1 MKRCWGRAA
10 VVVACALVGAATAY
24 AQSTTSG
31 VDPTQMLQGMSPD
44 QQQQIL
50 QRLSGMGG
58 TGTGTGQLGTTTNP
72 DQESRANQTGQNGAQ
87 DRTRKRE
94 GEEDEE
100 TTTGP
105 PVFKSQDSVVVEVDT
120 RPLRPRPID
129 TFSAAAASGYSG
141 QLQAGQLQQ
150 LQQMQQLQ
158 ALQQTQVLPLT
169 PIPNQNEDQDQSQ
182 NQTQTQTQ
190 SPSQGMSSSQDQPQP
205 LTDQEKQRLTTLV
218 SLIRLHDPYQLSRL
232 GVLELPGVAGISLAG
247 LTELQAT
254 LRLEIEPMLQ
264 GLHFRLTRLPLKKV
278 GLEGLKPFGYD
289 LFDHSLS
296 TFAPVTNI
304 PVPADYTIG
313 AGDELEVQLYGNQN
327 RSYRLTVDRDG
338 QVVFPELGPIGVA
351 GQRFASVKDELE
363 GRVARQ
369 MIGVKASVSM
379 ADTRAIRVFVLGE
392 AQVPGSYTIS
402 GLGTMLSALYAAGGI
417 KPIGSLRDIQLKRQG
432 TIVRHLDLYDLLIRG
447 DTTGDVKLLPGD
459 VVFVPPIGETASAD
473 GEVRRPAI
481 YEIHHGATVEDLV
494 QLAGGLTPDADVRG
508 AMLNRIEDSG
518 ARRVV
523 AVDLNSRQATGRPLS
538 NGDLL
543 RVSRLRPTLDS
554 AVHIQG
560 YVFTAGAVAFQ
571 PGMRLLDVLPSVDA
585 LRPDADLHY
594 VLIRREVPPDRH
606 IEVVSADF
614 AAAVAQPGSAANLP
628 LAARDEIT
636 VFDLQSGRDRLIR
649 PLMDELRM
657 QSSISAPAHVVRI
670 DGRVRVPGQYP
681 LEQGMRVSDLIRAGG
696 SLSDSAFGGAAE
708 LARYAIINGESRQ
721 TELIPVDLAAV
732 LRGDPKANIPLQAF
746 DSLSIKEISL
756 WGEQEQ
762 VVLDGQVKFPG
773 TYSIKHGETLKS
785 VLQRAGGLT
794 QYAFPEGSVFTR
806 VELQQRE
813 QDQLNFLGQRMQTDI
828 ATMALQVTAGAQL
841 SQGSQGGSGAAGALA
856 IGQTLLGQLRNTR
869 AVGRLVID
877 LPRLMQEP
885 EGSEDD
891 VIMRNGDHLI
901 VPRYQQEVTVIGE
914 VQSVTSH
921 LYRANL
927 SRNDYIALSGGMT
940 SHADTGRIYVV
951 RANGSVVANSSHFF
965 RVNSEAM
972 KIHPGDTIV
981 VPLDTQ
987 QLPPLPM
994 WEAITTI
1001 LYNLAVSVAAVH
1013 SLSL

>member
-1 MKRCWGRAA
+1 M
-10 VVVACALVGAATAY
+10 VVAWALIGAATAS

-31 VDPTQMLQGMSPD
+31 VDPTQMLQGMTPD

-50 QRLSGMGG
+50 QRLSGVGG
-58 TGTGTGQLGTTTNP
+58 TGTSTGTGQLGTTTNP
-72 DQESRANQTGQNGAQ
+72 DQESRANQAGQNGAQ
-87 DRTRKRE
+87 NQTRKRE
-94 GEEDEE
+94 GQEDEE
-100 TTTGP
+100 PTTGP
-105 PVFKSQDSVVVEVDT
+105 PLFKAQDSVVVEVDT
-120 RPLRPRPID
+120 RPLKPRPID
-129 TFSAAAASGYSG
+129 TFSAAAASGYTG

-158 ALQQTQVLPLT
+158 ALQQTQVLPPLT
-169 PIPNQNEDQDQSQ
+169 QSQ
-182 NQTQTQTQ
+182 SQDQTQTQTETQ
-190 SPSQGMSSSQDQPQP
+190 SPSQGLSSSQDQPAP

-232 GVLELPGVAGISLAG
+232 GVLELPGVAGIPLAG

-254 LRLEIEPMLQ
+254 LRLEVDPMLQ
-264 GLHFRLTRLPLKKV
+264 GLHFRLTRLPLRKV

-304 PVPADYTIG
+304 PVPADYTVG

-338 QVVFPELGPIGVA
+338 RVVFPELGPIGVA
-351 GQRFASVKDELE
+351 GQRFATVKDELE
-363 GRVARQ
+363 QRVARQ

-432 TIVRHLDLYDLLIRG
+432 AIVRHLDLYDLLIRG
-447 DTTGDVKLLPGD
+447 DTAGDAKLLPGD
-459 VVFVPPIGETASAD
+459 VVFVPPLGETASAD

-481 YEIHHGATVEDLV
+481 YEIHPGATVEDLV

-508 AMLNRIEDSG
+508 AMLNRIDDNGS
-518 ARRVV
+518 RRVV
-523 AVDLNSRQATGRPLS
+523 AVDLNSRQAAGRPLS

-554 AVHIQG
+554 AVHLQG

-606 IEVVSADF
+606 IEVVSADL
-614 AAAVAQPGSAANLP
+614 AAAVARPGSTANLP
-628 LAARDEIT
+628 LTARDEIT
-636 VFDLQSGRDRLIR
+636 VFDLQSGRDRIIR

-657 QSSISAPAHVVRI
+657 QSSISAPAQVVRV

-681 LEQGMRVSDLIRAGG
+681 LEQGMRVTDLIRAGG
-696 SLSDSAFGGAAE
+696 SLSDSAFGGEAE
-708 LARYAIINGESRQ
+708 LARYAIVNGESRQ
-721 TELIPVDLAAV
+721 TELIRIDLAAV

-841 SQGSQGGSGAAGALA
+841 SQGSSNGSSGAAGALA
-856 IGQTLLGQLRNTR
+856 IGQTLLGQLRNTP

-877 LPRLMQEP
+877 LPRLMEEP
-885 EGSEDD
+885 VGSEDD
-891 VIMRNGDHLI
+891 VMMRNGDHLI

-927 SRNDYIALSGGMT
+927 TRSDYIALSGGMT
-940 SHADTGRIYVV
+940 SHADSGRIYVV
-951 RANGSVVANSSHFF
+951 RANGSVVAHSGHFF
-965 RVNSEAM
+965 QVNTEAM

-981 VPLDTQ
+981 VPLATD

-994 WEAITTI
+994 WEAVTTI
-1001 LYNLAVSVAAVH
+1001 MYNLAVSVAAVH
-1013 SLSL
+1013 SLSIL

>member
-1 MKRCWGRAA
+1 MRMKRCGGRGA
-10 VVVACALVGAATAY
+10 VMLASMLIGVATAY
-24 AQSTTSG
+24 AQSTATG
-31 VDPTQMLQGMSPD
+31 IDPTQMLQGMTPD

-50 QRLSGMGG
+50 QRLSGMGSG
-58 TGTGTGQLGTTTNP
+58 TSTSTGQLGTTTNP
-72 DQESRANQTGQNGAQ
+72 DQESRANQSGQNGNQ
-87 DRTRKRE
+87 SQTRKRE
-94 GEEDEE
+94 GDEE
-100 TTTGP
+100 EPTTGP
-105 PVFKSQDSVVVEVDT
+105 PVFKAEESVVVEVDT
-120 RPLRPRPID
+120 RQLKPRPID
-129 TFSAAAASGYSG
+129 TFSAAAASGYNG

-158 ALQQTQVLPLT
+158 ALQQTQILPPL
-169 PIPNQNEDQDQSQ
+169 IQNQGQDQDQSQ
-182 NQTQTQTQ
+182 PQTQTQ
-190 SPSQGMSSSQDQPQP
+190 SPSQSINSIQDQPPP
-205 LTDQEKQRLTTLV
+205 LTDQQRQRLTTLV

-232 GVLELPGVAGISLAG
+232 GVLELPGVAGIPLAG

-254 LRLEIEPMLQ
+254 LRLEVDPMLQ

-304 PVPADYTIG
+304 PVPADYVIG

-327 RSYRLTVDRDG
+327 RSFRLSVDRDG
-338 QVVFPELGPIGVA
+338 RVVFPELGPISVA
-351 GQRFASVKDELE
+351 GQRFANVKNELE
-363 GRVARQ
+363 EVVARQ
-369 MIGVKASVSM
+369 MIGVKASVAM
-379 ADTRAIRVFVLGE
+379 ADTRAIRVFVLGA

-402 GLGTMLSALYAAGGI
+402 GLGTIISALYAAGGI

-432 TIVRHLDLYDLLIRG
+432 VVVQHLDLYDLLIRG
-447 DTTGDVKLLPGD
+447 DTAGDAKLLPGD

-508 AMLNRIEDSG
+508 AMLNRIEDNG
-518 ARRVV
+518 TRRVV
-523 AVDLNSRQATGRPLS
+523 AVDLNSKQATGRPLS

-543 RVSRLRPTLDS
+543 RVTRLRPTLDS

-585 LRPDADLHY
+585 LRPGADLHY
-594 VLIRREVPPDRH
+594 VLIRREVPPDLH

-614 AAAVAQPGSAANLP
+614 AAAVTEPNSAANLP

-636 VFDLQSGRDRLIR
+636 VFDLQSGRDRIIR
-649 PLMDELRM
+649 PLMDELRL
-657 QSSISAPAHVVRI
+657 QSSISSPAHVVRV

-696 SLSDSAFGGAAE
+696 SLSDSAFGGEAE

-721 TELIPVDLAAV
+721 TELIPIDLAAV
-732 LRGDPKANIPLQAF
+732 LRGDPKANIPLQPF

-785 VLQRAGGLT
+785 LLERAGGLT

-856 IGQTLLGQLRNTR
+856 IGQTLLSQLRNTR

-885 EGSEDD
+885 QGSEDD
-891 VIMRNGDHLI
+891 VVMRNGDHLI

-921 LYRANL
+921 LFRANL
-927 SRNDYIALSGGMT
+927 TRSDYIALSGGTT
-940 SHADTGRIYVV
+940 SHADSGRIYVV
-951 RANGSVVANSSHFF
+951 RANGSVVANSGRFF
-965 RVNSEAM
+965 RTNSEAM

-981 VPLDTQ
+981 VPLNTE

-1001 LYNLAVSVAAVH
+1001 LYNIAVSVAAVH
-1013 SLSL
+1013 SLSI